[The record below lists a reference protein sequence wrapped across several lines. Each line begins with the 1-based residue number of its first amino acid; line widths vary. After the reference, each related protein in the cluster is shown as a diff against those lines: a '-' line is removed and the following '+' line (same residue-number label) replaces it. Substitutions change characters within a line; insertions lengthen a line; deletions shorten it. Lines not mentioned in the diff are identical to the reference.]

1 MNAQTIIASTPD
13 AHSEEIQ
20 GRLEDLIIHTRK
32 EQELVT
38 EPRFQALLET
48 SAEVLKGLKKAFS
61 DYNEGT
67 ETAWKR

>member
-1 MNAQTIIASTPD
+1 MKTQTIDASTPD
-13 AHSEEIQ
+13 VHSQEIQ
-20 GRLEDLIIHTRK
+20 DRLEDLIIHSRR

-48 SAEVLKGLKKAFS
+48 TAEVLKGLKKAFS

-67 ETAWKR
+67 ETVWKR

>member
-1 MNAQTIIASTPD
+1 MKTQTIDSSAPD
-13 AHSEEIQ
+13 VHSREIQ
-20 GRLEDLIIHTRK
+20 DRLEDLIIHMRK
-32 EQELVT
+32 EQDRVT

-48 SAEVLKGLKKAFS
+48 TAEVLKGLKNAFC